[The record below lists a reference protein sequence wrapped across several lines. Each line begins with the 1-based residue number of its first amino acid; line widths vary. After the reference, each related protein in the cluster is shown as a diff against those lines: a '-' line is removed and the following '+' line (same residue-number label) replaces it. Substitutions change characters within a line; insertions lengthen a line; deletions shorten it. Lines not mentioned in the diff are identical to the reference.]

1 MLSFVWSCYSAVFK
15 GNPGFFF
22 LPKVYI
28 IILMKMWP
36 LKRKK
41 TEQHRMN
48 NYNFI
53 LNYLIFGGGCN
64 CFEFLGNKDFKMFP
78 FKWELITAWSNL
90 LVLLPE
96 LSKRRMI
103 WVKVQ
108 FRKWSWHF
116 SSAVIHFLF
125 LSQDCKWQNCI
136 DSQRYHWL
144 PAHFDIIIFETFN
157 DKKLG

>member
-1 MLSFVWSCYSAVFK
+1 
-15 GNPGFFF
+15 
-22 LPKVYI
+22 
-28 IILMKMWP
+28 
-36 LKRKK
+36 
-41 TEQHRMN
+41 
-48 NYNFI
+48 
-53 LNYLIFGGGCN
+53 
-64 CFEFLGNKDFKMFP
+64 MFP

-108 FRKWSWHF
+108 FRKWSWYF

-125 LSQDCKWQNCI
+125 LPQDCKWQNCI

-157 DKKLG
+157 DKKLRWNISKRRLGNFWLCFYEMFYRNFWLLDVSKNHFFFALLFFLTF